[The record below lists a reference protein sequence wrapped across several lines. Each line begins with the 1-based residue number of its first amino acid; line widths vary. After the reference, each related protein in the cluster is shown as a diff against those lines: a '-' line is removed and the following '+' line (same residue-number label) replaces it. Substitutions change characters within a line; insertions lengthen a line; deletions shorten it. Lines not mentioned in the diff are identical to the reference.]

1 MESNRMNLCAFALAV
16 ALFALPFV
24 ASAEVPDMDKVLA
37 RVDEMSNFEGG
48 DFSAEITVVTS
59 KPGEDNEVIVARYF
73 RRDKAKQ
80 MVLVILKPDV
90 QKGQAYLA
98 LGDDIWFYDPES
110 RKFAFS
116 SFKDR
121 FSDSGAQ
128 NSDFSSSQLRE
139 DYNVES
145 AEEGKLGKNEVWIAV
160 LKAKDKSVAVPK
172 RKLWIQKESNLVLKE
187 EQYSLSDRLLRT
199 LAIPSYQKVSG
210 SYVPVMML
218 EVDNVKV
225 GEKAQ
230 ITFKDPSV
238 SKLPDSVFTKS
249 YLERVNQ

>member
-1 MESNRMNLCAFALAV
+1 MKATNARNLALALAA
-16 ALFALPFV
+16 ALAILPI
-24 ASAEVPDMDKVLA
+24 AAAAEAPDMGKILA
-37 RVDEMSNFEGG
+37 RIDEMSNFEGG

-59 KPGEDNEVIVARYF
+59 KPGEENEVIVARYF
-73 RRDKAKQ
+73 RRDKADQ
-80 MVLVILKPDV
+80 MVLVIIKPDV

-128 NSDFSSSQLRE
+128 NSDFSSSQLHL
-139 DYNVES
+139 DYVVES

-160 LKAKDKSVAVPK
+160 LKAKDKTVAVPK

-199 LAIPSYQKVSG
+199 LAIPSYQKVSS
-210 SYVPVMML
+210 SYVPAMML
-218 EVDNVKV
+218 EIDNVKV

-249 YLERVNQ
+249 YLERISQ

>member
-1 MESNRMNLCAFALAV
+1 MKRNHARIIALALVAVLSSLAAPAFA
-16 ALFALPFV
+16 
-24 ASAEVPDMDKVLA
+24 ETPDWDKILA
-37 RVDEMSNFEGG
+37 RIDEMGNFENG
-48 DFSAEITVVTS
+48 DFSSEITVVTS

-73 RRDKAKQ
+73 RRDKAKK
-80 MVLVILKPDV
+80 MVIVILKPDV
-90 QKGQAYLA
+90 QKGQAYLE
-98 LGDDIWFYDPES
+98 LDDDLWFYDPES

-128 NSDFSSSQLRE
+128 NSDFSSSSLRE
-139 DYNVES
+139 DYTVES
-145 AEEGKLGKNEVWIAV
+145 SEEGKLGKNEVWIAV

-172 RKLWIQKESNLVLKE
+172 RRLWIRKDSDLVLKE

-199 LAIPSYQKVSG
+199 LAIPSYQSVTG
-210 SYVPVMML
+210 HFVPLMML

-230 ITFKDPSV
+230 ITFKDVSV
-238 SKLPDSVFTKS
+238 TKLPDSVFTKA

>member
-1 MESNRMNLCAFALAV
+1 MRIVSFALAA
-16 ALFALPFV
+16 ALFALPLM
-24 ASAEVPDMDKVLA
+24 ASAEVPDMAKVLQ
-37 RVDEMSNFEGG
+37 RIDEMSNFEGG
-48 DFSAEITVVTS
+48 DFSSEITVVTS
-59 KPGEDNEVIVARYF
+59 KPGEENEVIVARYF

-128 NSDFSSSQLRE
+128 NSDFSSSQLHE
-139 DYNVES
+139 DYDVES
-145 AEEGKLGKNEVWIAV
+145 AEAGKLGKNEVWVAV
-160 LKAKDKSVAVPK
+160 LKAKDKTVAVPK

-199 LAIPSYQKVSG
+199 LYIPNYQKVS
-210 SYVPVMML
+210 SSFVPAMML
-218 EVDNVKV
+218 EVDNVKI

-238 SKLPDSVFTKS
+238 SKLPDNVFTKA
-249 YLERVNQ
+249 YLERVSQ

>member
-1 MESNRMNLCAFALAV
+1 MEKHMKRALIFALAL
-16 ALFALPFV
+16 A
-24 ASAEVPDMDKVLA
+24 ASASGFCGSPDWDQVLA
-37 RVDEMSNFEGG
+37 KVDETTNFENG

-59 KPGEDNEVIVARYF
+59 KPGEENDVIVARYF

-80 MVLVILKPDV
+80 MVIVILKPEV
-90 QKGQAYLA
+90 QKGQAYLEQ
-98 LGDDIWFYDPES
+98 GDDLWFYDPES

-128 NSDFSSSQLRE
+128 NSDFSSSQLHE
-139 DYNVES
+139 DYRVESS
-145 AEEGKLGKNEVWIAV
+145 AEERLGKFDVWSVV
-160 LKAKDKSVAVPK
+160 LVAKDKSVAVPK
-172 RKLWIQKESNLVLKE
+172 RKLWIRRDNYLVLKE

-199 LAIPSYQKVSG
+199 IAIPSYQSVTG
-210 SYVPVMML
+210 RFVPSMML

-225 GEKAQ
+225 GDRTQ
-230 ITFKDPSV
+230 ITFKDVSV
-238 SKLPDSVFTKS
+238 ARLPDSVFSKS

>member
-1 MESNRMNLCAFALAV
+1 MKRKYVLMLALALAAAAYAFA
-16 ALFALPFV
+16 
-24 ASAEVPDMDKVLA
+24 ETPDWDKVLS
-37 RVDEMSNFEGG
+37 RIDEMSNFDNG

-59 KPGEDNEVIVARYF
+59 KPGEENDVIVARYF

-80 MVLVILKPDV
+80 MVIVLLKPDV

-98 LGDDIWFYDPES
+98 QDDDLWFYDPES

-128 NSDFSSSQLRE
+128 NSDFSSSQLRL
-139 DYNVES
+139 DYRAES
-145 AEEGKLGKNEVWIAV
+145 SGDEKLGKFEVWSVV
-160 LKAKDKSVAVPK
+160 LIAKDKTVAVPK
-172 RKLWIQKESNLVLKE
+172 RKLWIRKDNYLVLKE

-199 LAIPSYQKVSG
+199 IAIPNYQTVSG
-210 SYVPVMML
+210 RFVPAMML
-218 EVDNVKV
+218 ELDDVKV
-225 GEKAQ
+225 GEKTQ
-230 ITFKDPSV
+230 ITFKDVSV
-238 SKLPDSVFTKS
+238 ARLPDSVFSKS

>member
-1 MESNRMNLCAFALAV
+1 MKRNHIRTVALALAA
-16 ALFALPFV
+16 ALSAL
-24 ASAEVPDMDKVLA
+24 ANAAAAETPDWDKILA
-37 RVDEMSNFEGG
+37 RIDEMSNFDNG
-48 DFSAEITVVTS
+48 DFSSEITVVTS

-73 RRDKAKQ
+73 RRDKAKK

-90 QKGQAYLA
+90 QKGQAYLE
-98 LGDDIWFYDPES
+98 LDDDLWFYDPES

-128 NSDFSSSQLRE
+128 NSDFSSSQLHS
-139 DYNVES
+139 DYTVES
-145 AEEGKLGKNEVWIAV
+145 SDEGKLGKNDVWIAV

-172 RKLWIQKESNLVLKE
+172 RKLWIRKDNDLVLKE

-199 LAIPSYQKVSG
+199 LAIPSYQSVSG
-210 SYVPVMML
+210 RFVPAMML
-218 EVDNVKV
+218 EIDNVKV

-230 ITFKDPSV
+230 ITFKDVSV
-238 SKLPDSVFTKS
+238 TKLPDSVFTKA